1 MPALSPTMKQGNLV
15 TWKKAE
21 GDRVD
26 AGDVLAEIETD
37 KAVVDLE
44 SQDEGVLA
52 KIVVAA
58 GAQDV
63 PVGRLI
69 AVLAEDE
76 GDWKALQAREW
87 AEESGSKAASSPS
100 ATSAETSA
108 GAATAPEPARKTPAV
123 YGPAVATLLARHPE
137 LDLERDIQPTGPKG
151 RILKEDVLRALAA
164 KASAG
169 ARAETRRETAT
180 AASATAAP
188 TPAPDTD
195 TGYTDIPLSQVRRV
209 IAERLLESK
218 RNQPHAYQSISATVD
233 RLTALRQS
241 MNAMAAERPHA
252 KIPKLTV
259 NDFIMRAVAM
269 ALREHRRLN
278 SGEAQVDLAFAVAT
292 PLGLITPIVRSA
304 DSKNIM
310 SMAMEMQD
318 LVRRA
323 RDNKLKLHEFQG
335 GTFSVSNLGMVKAI
349 TRFTAIMNPP
359 QAGILAIG
367 APQQRVVVAAADE
380 RGGGHGSD
388 RVRMRQ
394 ETTLT
399 LSYDARRVSASI
411 SSAFLVDVKR
421 LLEQP
426 EMLLL

>member
-1 MPALSPTMKQGNLV
+1 MKQGNLV

-52 KIVVAA
+52 KIVVPA

-87 AEESGSKAASSPS
+87 AEESGPKAASSPA
-100 ATSAETSA
+100 ATSAETSG
-108 GAATAPEPARKTPAV
+108 GAATAPEPARKAPAV

-164 KASAG
+164 TASAG
-169 ARAETRRETAT
+169 ARAETRGEA
-180 AASATAAP
+180 ATAAP

-195 TGYTDIPLSQVRRV
+195 TDVGYTDISLSQVRRV
-209 IAERLLESK
+209 IAERLSESK

-233 RLTALRQS
+233 RLTTLRQS

-269 ALREHRRLN
+269 ALREHRHLN

-367 APQQRVVVAAADE
+367 APQQRVVMAAADE
-380 RGGGHGSD
+380 RGGGRGSD
-388 RVRMRQ
+388 RVRVRQ
-394 ETTLT
+394 ETTVT
-399 LSYDARRVSASI
+399 LSYDASRVSASI